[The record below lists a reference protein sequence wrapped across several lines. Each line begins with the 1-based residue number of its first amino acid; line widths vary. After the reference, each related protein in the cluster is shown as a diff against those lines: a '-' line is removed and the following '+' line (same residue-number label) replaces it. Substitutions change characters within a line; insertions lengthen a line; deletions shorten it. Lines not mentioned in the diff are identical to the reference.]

1 MDMLR
6 GRGSRFE
13 GGPVAFISLR
23 RQYRAATACGVLGQ
37 TTVSAERVQTAGDK
51 AVMFRNS
58 TASLEALA

>member
-37 TTVSAERVQTAGDK
+37 TVSAERVQTAGDK